1 MKLWGGRFTKRED
14 EIMEK
19 FNTSLPVDNR
29 LYYEDITGSIAHVK
43 MLVKCKLLT
52 ESEGDLLIS
61 GLESIMSDIESG
73 VLKVEGKYED
83 IHSFV
88 EMNLTTR
95 IGDTGKKL
103 HTARSRNDQVA
114 IDMRL
119 YAKNK
124 AGEVV
129 TVLQQLIHSLN
140 EKAAN
145 NNVIMPG
152 YTHLQRA
159 QVITFGH
166 HLGAYVQMFSRDKKR
181 VQNAIDILDENPLG
195 CGALAGTTH
204 NIDRQITTDLLG
216 FAKPVDNFLDGVSD
230 RDYLLEIM
238 SSFSII
244 MMHLSRLSEELIL
257 WSSQE
262 FKFIEMDDAYSTGSS
277 IMPQK
282 KNPDAAELIRGKT
295 GRVYGSLF
303 SLLTTLKG
311 LPLTYNK
318 DMQEDKEQFFD
329 AVDTVIDCLD
339 IMSKMIDT
347 LLVKEENM
355 KAAIKA
361 GFLNATEVAD
371 YLVSKGTAFR
381 DAHEIV
387 GKLII
392 YCEEQKKAIEDLTVE
407 ELAQFSSSITDDI
420 YEYIDYEN
428 ILTKGN
434 KKLIKQ
440 ISG

>member
-1 MKLWGGRFTKRED
+1 MKLWGGRFTERADK
-14 EIMEK
+14 IMEQ
-19 FNTSLPVDNR
+19 FNTSLPIDHR
-29 LYYEDITGSIAHVK
+29 LYKEDIQGSLAHVV
-43 MLVKCKLLT
+43 MLTECKLIT
-52 ESEGDLLIS
+52 EDEGELLKK
-61 GLESIMSDIESG
+61 GLESIDTDIATG
-73 VLKVEGKYED
+73 ALKIQGDYED

-88 EMNLTTR
+88 EMQLTKR
-95 IGDTGKKL
+95 IGETGKKL

-114 IDMRL
+114 VDMRL
-119 YAKNK
+119 HAKNK
-124 AGEVV
+124 ATE
-129 TVLQQLIHSLN
+129 VLQNLEMLINSLHT
-140 EKAAN
+140 KGAA

-159 QVITFGH
+159 QVVTFGH
-166 HLGAYVQMFSRDKKR
+166 HLGAYAQMFNRDKKR
-181 VQNAIDILDENPLG
+181 ITNAIEILDENPLG

-204 NIDRQITTDLLG
+204 AIDRSITTALLG
-216 FAKPVDNFLDGVSD
+216 FTKPVDNFLDGVSD
-230 RDYLLEIM
+230 RDYLLELM
-238 SSFSII
+238 SDFSII

-262 FKFIEMDDAYSTGSS
+262 FKFVTMSDAYSTGSS

-303 SLLTTLKG
+303 ALLTTLKG
-311 LPLTYNK
+311 LPLAYNK

-329 AVDTVIDCLD
+329 ALDTVMDCTE

-347 LLVKEENM
+347 LTVNADNM

-392 YCEEQKKAIEDLTVE
+392 YCEAEKKAIEDLTMNEMKDFSVE
-407 ELAQFSSSITDDI
+407 ITDDI
-420 YEYIDYEN
+420 YDYIDYDS
-428 ILTKGN
+428 IITKGN
-434 KKLIKQ
+434 KSLMLK
-440 ISG
+440 

>member
-19 FNTSLPVDNR
+19 FNTSLPVDHR
-29 LYYEDITGSIAHVK
+29 LYYEDINGSIAHVS
-43 MLVKCKLLT
+43 MLVKCELLT
-52 ESEGDLLIS
+52 ESEGNLLIS
-61 GLESIMSDIESG
+61 GLESILKDIESG
-73 VLKVEGKYED
+73 SLKVEGDYED

-88 EMNLTTR
+88 EMNLTQR
-95 IGDTGKKL
+95 VGETGKKL

-114 IDMRL
+114 VDMRL

-124 AGEVV
+124 AREVMSS
-129 TVLQQLIHSLN
+129 LQQLIDSLN
-140 EKAAN
+140 KKAAD
-145 NNVIMPG
+145 NNVMMPG

-159 QVITFGH
+159 QVVTFSH

-181 VQNAIDILDENPLG
+181 IENAIGILDENPLG

-204 NIDRQITTDLLG
+204 NINRQITTDLLG
-216 FAKPVDNFLDGVSD
+216 FSKPVDNFLDGVSD
-230 RDYLLEIM
+230 RDYLLELM
-238 SSFSII
+238 SGFSIT

-329 AVDTVIDCLD
+329 SLDTVLDCLE
-339 IMSKMIDT
+339 IMAKMIDT
-347 LLVKEENM
+347 LHVKEENM
-355 KAAIKA
+355 KSAIRA

-387 GKLII
+387 GKIII
-392 YCEEQKKAIEDLTVE
+392 YCEEQKKAIEDLTIE
-407 ELAQFSSSITDDI
+407 ELAKFSGDIADDI

-428 ILTKGN
+428 ILEKGN

-440 ISG
+440 ITK